1 MSSDTAKLASF
12 SGAKRKLYLGL
23 KRTIIREQIKN
34 TQKRIAHSATY
45 HALLSEQ
52 AAKGNTESAAL
63 LKTLQSA
70 PAL

>member
-1 MSSDTAKLASF
+1 MANRRNAAERRPFDTQS
-12 SGAKRKLYLGL
+12 
-23 KRTIIREQIKN
+23 QIKN